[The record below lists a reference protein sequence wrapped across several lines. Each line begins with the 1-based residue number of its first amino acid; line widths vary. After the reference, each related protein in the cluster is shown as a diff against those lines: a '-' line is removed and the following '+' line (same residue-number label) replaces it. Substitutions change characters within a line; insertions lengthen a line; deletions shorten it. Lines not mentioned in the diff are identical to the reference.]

1 MANTSR
7 INGFKPVKHL
17 NGSPYNGQANIYE
30 VPAGEAIPVFVGDL
44 VVLSNSNAT
53 SVYPAVESCVDASS
67 QIASGVIV
75 GAVVGII
82 NPKIDPS
89 GAMTAGSIALD
100 TPQLRPAST
109 KGFVLVADSPDLIF
123 ETEADASVALA
134 SIGLNVG
141 VGASAHTTPL
151 LTGTSPQ
158 YAYSTTAPSASASRP
173 LHIVGVCNRPDN
185 ETAAAYN
192 KILVRITTHA
202 YGNAVAGV

>member
-30 VPAGEAIPVFVGDL
+30 VLLAKLFQCLL
-44 VVLSNSNAT
+44 VIWLFYLIVQLLL
-53 SVYPAVESCVDASS
+53 YPAVESCVDASS

-75 GAVVGII
+75 GAVVGIV

-100 TPQLRPAST
+100 TPQYRPAST

-158 YAYSTTAPSASASRP
+158 YAYSTTAPTASASRP